1 MNLVNERREFRSLP
15 FRLFHAARSRVLI
28 GVLLLLLAGCGGKSE
43 NVTSS
48 GLSVQLAPAPEGR
61 NGTYLSVK
69 LSDVDGKAVSDAK
82 VSLEGNMTH
91 PGMAPVLAE
100 QVSDDADGAAD
111 GTYKVPFAF
120 NMAGDWVISVT
131 IDRNGVV
138 ETKEFPV
145 NVGETA
151 VTLK

>member
-1 MNLVNERREFRSLP
+1 MNLVTERRDVRSLS

-43 NVTSS
+43 NVTNS
-48 GLSVQLAPAPEGR
+48 GLSVQLTPAPEGR
-61 NGTYLSVK
+61 GGTYLSVK
-69 LSDVDGKAVSDAK
+69 LSDVDGKAVTDAK

-91 PGMAPVLAE
+91 PGMAPILADS
-100 QVSDDADGAAD
+100 VSDDADGAAD
-111 GTYKVPFAF
+111 GTYKVPFAV
-120 NMAGDWVISVT
+120 NKAGDWVICVT
-131 IDRNGVV
+131 IDRNGVN